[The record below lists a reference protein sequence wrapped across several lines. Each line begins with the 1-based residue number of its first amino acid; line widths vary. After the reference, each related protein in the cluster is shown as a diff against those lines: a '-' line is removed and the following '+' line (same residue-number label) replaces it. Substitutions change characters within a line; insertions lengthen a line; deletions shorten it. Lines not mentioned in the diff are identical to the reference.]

1 MSKTK
6 KMTLI
11 GMLCAMAYVA
21 MLVVHIKVFNF
32 LTLDPKDAVI
42 AVGGFILGPLAAFAI
57 SVIVSLVEMF
67 TVSETAYI
75 GFLMNVISTS
85 AFACT
90 SAFIY
95 KKKRT
100 YAGAVGGLAAGV
112 CITTVSMLLW
122 NYLITPIYMGMPR
135 EAVAAML
142 PTVFLPFNLVKGII
156 NMALAMMLYKPLVT
170 VLRNTGI
177 VMPSK
182 NAGSGK
188 FNVGFYLVGIVLLII
203 GIIALIMIN
212 SKG

>member
-21 MLVVHIKVFNF
+21 MLAVHIKVFNF

-42 AVGGFILGPLAAFAI
+42 AVGGFILGPVSAFAI

-75 GFLMNVISTS
+75 GFFMNVISTS

-90 SAFIY
+90 AAFIY
-95 KKKRT
+95 KKKHT
-100 YAGAVGGLAAGV
+100 YAGAIGGLAAGIAVMAV
-112 CITTVSMLLW
+112 CMLLW
-122 NYLITPIYMGMPR
+122 NYIITPIYMGMPR

-142 PTVFLPFNLVKGII
+142 PTVFLPFNVVKGII
-156 NMALAMMLYKPLVT
+156 NTALALMIYKPLIT

-182 NAGSGK
+182 AAENGR
-188 FNVGFYLVGIVLLII
+188 FNIGLYLVGVVLLII
-203 GIIALIMIN
+203 GILAVVMIN
-212 SKG
+212 SK